1 MSFQYDQYL
10 EQHRGNDRRAYEWI
24 CENLPELNRFI
35 FQLRLKIK
43 LMSDDDFAKL
53 LKECDYQQ
61 TLYALYF
68 RYC

>member
-1 MSFQYDQYL
+1 MKSITDTLLVMF
-10 EQHRGNDRRAYEWI
+10 RVI
-24 CENLPELNRFI
+24 NRFI

-43 LMSDDDFAKL
+43 LMSDADFAKL

>member
-1 MSFQYDQYL
+1 MSEMDEMKSITVTLLVMF
-10 EQHRGNDRRAYEWI
+10 RVI
-24 CENLPELNRFI
+24 NRFI

-43 LMSDDDFAKL
+43 LMSDADFAKL

>member
-1 MSFQYDQYL
+1 MDEMKSITDTLLVMF
-10 EQHRGNDRRAYEWI
+10 RVI
-24 CENLPELNRFI
+24 NRFI